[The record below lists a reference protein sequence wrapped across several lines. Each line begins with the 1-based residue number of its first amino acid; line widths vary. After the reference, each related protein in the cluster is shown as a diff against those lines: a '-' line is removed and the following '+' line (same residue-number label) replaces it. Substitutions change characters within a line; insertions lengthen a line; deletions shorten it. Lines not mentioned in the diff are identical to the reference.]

1 MNESLEERLARVE
14 RSLSHLERQNEEL
27 NSVVIE
33 QGKTLA
39 KLQASVRRLSETI
52 ETTELDRLHADT
64 RKPPH
69 SA

>member
-1 MNESLEERLARVE
+1 MDESLEDRLARLE
-14 RSLSHLERQNEEL
+14 RNLSHLERLNEEL

-52 ETTELDRLHADT
+52 ETAELDRLHADT

>member
-1 MNESLEERLARVE
+1 MNESLEDRLARLE
-14 RSLSHLERQNEEL
+14 RNLSHVERQNEEL

-33 QGKTLA
+33 QARTIS
-39 KLQASVRRLSETI
+39 KLQAAVRRLSETI
-52 ETTELDRLHADT
+52 ETAELDRLHADT